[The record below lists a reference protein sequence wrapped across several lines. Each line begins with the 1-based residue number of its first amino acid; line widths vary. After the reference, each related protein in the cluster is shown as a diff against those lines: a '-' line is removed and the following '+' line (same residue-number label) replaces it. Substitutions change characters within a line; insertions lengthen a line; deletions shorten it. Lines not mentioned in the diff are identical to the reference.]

1 MLSSHA
7 RKVTSRKGREKKE
20 DLNEAQN
27 QMQNV
32 VASSKGEDQCVDE
45 RPSDASASEG
55 VR

>member
-1 MLSSHA
+1 
-7 RKVTSRKGREKKE
+7 VTSRKGREKKE
-20 DLNEAQN
+20 DLNEA